1 MRTKLNQA
9 ETIAHFKIIDY
20 IYENLDTI
28 DFYYDNDSK
37 EIIFKWGPIWEIWD
51 LEEDI
56 FLLLGYYYYLCL

>member
-37 EIIFKWGPIWEIWD
+37 EIIFK
-51 LEEDI
+51 
-56 FLLLGYYYYLCL
+56 